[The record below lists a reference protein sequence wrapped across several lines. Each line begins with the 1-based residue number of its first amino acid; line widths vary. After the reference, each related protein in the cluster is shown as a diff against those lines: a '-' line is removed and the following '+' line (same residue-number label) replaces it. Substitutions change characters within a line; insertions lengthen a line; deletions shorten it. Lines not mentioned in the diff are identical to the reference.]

1 MSSRPM
7 LQQAYDSGVIDD
19 VSGNFLP
26 SISSPTRRGP
36 VPFDFGDGS
45 DTDEGEETNDKVE
58 EIYR

>member
-1 MSSRPM
+1 M

>member
-7 LQQAYDSGVIDD
+7 LQQANDSGVIDD
-19 VSGNFLP
+19 LSGNFLP
-26 SISSPTRRGP
+26 QISPARRGP

-45 DTDEGEETNDKVE
+45 DTDEGEEANDKVE